1 MKEEMELVQ
10 DMEQSDPRDTGK
22 YISDLEHLLRA
33 KRESIDALQEVLRG
47 FRSFRGAER
56 KHVPQW

>member
-1 MKEEMELVQ
+1 MELVQ